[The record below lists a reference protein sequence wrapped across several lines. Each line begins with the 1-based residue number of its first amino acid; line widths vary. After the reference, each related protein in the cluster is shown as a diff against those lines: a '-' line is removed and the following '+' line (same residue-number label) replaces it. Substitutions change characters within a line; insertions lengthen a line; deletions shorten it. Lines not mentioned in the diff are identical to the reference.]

1 MGTGLEVI
9 TLLRIEK
16 KGRLFLLSFS
26 NGFEIKAAKVTIDG
40 LNLSEGLEL
49 APESF
54 NEIKSVLEG
63 KFAYYT
69 AESLLARRSYSIGEF
84 RDRMRRKG
92 IADYFI
98 RQIISDFQAKNLLD
112 DYRYAAVRVQT
123 LMDHKPAG
131 RSYLIAYLRD
141 RKIPPETA
149 KKVVSEALTR
159 VSEIEIAARLLEKR
173 RASFMKFDVETAR
186 RKAYNYLSRRG
197 ISYRAAR
204 EAFENLFVRPQD

>member
-1 MGTGLEVI
+1 MDTALEAI

-26 NGFEIKAAKVTIDG
+26 NGFEVKATKAAIED

-54 NEIKSVLEG
+54 EEIKSVLEG

-69 AESLLARRSYSIGEF
+69 AESLLARRSFSIGEF
-84 RDRMRRKG
+84 EDRMKRKG
-92 IADYFI
+92 IGDHFI
-98 RQIISDFQAKNLLD
+98 RRIISDFQAKNLLD
-112 DYRYAAVRVQT
+112 DYRYAAVRVRT

-131 RSYLIAYLRD
+131 RSYLIAYLRN
-141 RKIPPETA
+141 RKIPLETA
-149 KKVVSEALTR
+149 KEVVSEALAR
-159 VSEIEIAARLLEKR
+159 VSEIEIAARLLQKR
-173 RASFMKFDVETAR
+173 RSSFMKFDIETAR

-204 EAFENLFVRPQD
+204 EAFENLFVRPRD